1 MLSILCAQRF
11 GPKLSRNPQ
20 LHILQKSQTRNKS
33 HQCSQCF
40 ELYQTV
46 MKLSFYVLLK
56 ILDT

>member
-1 MLSILCAQRF
+1 MSSILCAQRF

-20 LHILQKSQTRNKS
+20 LHILQNSQTRN

>member
-20 LHILQKSQTRNKS
+20 LHILQKSQTRN